1 MGLQAP
7 FEELFKWITRHK
19 DLIQLN
25 GYLSSSLSVM
35 GLKSLQMKSRQD
47 VRFNLTL
54 FGLFFVGGQ
63 MYTGSG
69 CQAIKTQKEGV
80 RVDACLSGL

>member
-35 GLKSLQMKSRQD
+35 GLKSL
-47 VRFNLTL
+47 
-54 FGLFFVGGQ
+54 
-63 MYTGSG
+63 
-69 CQAIKTQKEGV
+69 
-80 RVDACLSGL
+80 